1 MYANN
6 LGAETI
12 PQPTVTTVNTTD
24 TTRIGALVF
33 EDCLASSV
41 TESLDIFRI
50 ANKVTHLR
58 RPGDA
63 PPYSVVA
70 TSSKGGMIRAAHGVH
85 FETVAFDPTAFD
97 VLIVPGL
104 GLQYSGP
111 SQQNFQHL
119 GAEIDLLR
127 VAAKAQVRLA
137 AACTGTFLLAE
148 AGLLDGLSATTSWW
162 LAASFRHQYP
172 NVNLSADDIVVDS
185 GAVMT
190 GGAAT
195 SFVQMCLALIAQT
208 AGKDMADNIGRLM
221 LVDPSRRSQAPYV
234 NRALEQKPRHAFS
247 ESAELYLQR
256 NLHAPISVVALA
268 QHCKVS
274 ERTLLRRFR
283 ESFAATP
290 LEFVQKLRVERAKAL
305 LEQTKLTFDEVVER
319 CGYQDISSF
328 RRLFKNVTSVTPNN
342 YRERFRARGR

>member
-1 MYANN
+1 
-6 LGAETI
+6 
-12 PQPTVTTVNTTD
+12 
-24 TTRIGALVF
+24 
-33 EDCLASSV
+33 
-41 TESLDIFRI
+41 
-50 ANKVTHLR
+50 
-58 RPGDA
+58 
-63 PPYSVVA
+63 
-70 TSSKGGMIRAAHGVH
+70 
-85 FETVAFDPTAFD
+85 